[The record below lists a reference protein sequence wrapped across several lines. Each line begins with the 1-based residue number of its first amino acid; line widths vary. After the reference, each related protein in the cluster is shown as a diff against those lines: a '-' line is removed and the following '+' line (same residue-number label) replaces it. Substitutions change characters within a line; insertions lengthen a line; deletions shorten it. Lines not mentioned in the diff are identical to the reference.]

1 MARMKNA
8 ARKDGRVQSKVYI
21 GDGKYKYVYASNN
34 KELQERV
41 TELKTKLGK
50 GIDITAERDTFAYWA
65 EKWLKLKKIQVSYG
79 RYKSYERKINN
90 LDAIAHIPVSKLR
103 VADIQEAIID
113 IALCNPHT
121 GKPTARQTLEEIRNT
136 AGQILDFAIEN
147 RVIEYNCARAVKIPS
162 EAETNSKEALTDE
175 MQRWVRETPHRAQ
188 TAAMIMLYAGLR
200 RGELVPLLWR
210 DIDLSAGTI
219 SVNKSVEFI
228 NGTPNLKSGGKTKA
242 AMRTVYIPRLLVDYL
257 KPLAGNPFALVCP
270 SAKGKLMSDSAW
282 KRLWNSYIA
291 ELNIR
296 YGDFGKSIEWNKNK
310 SGDPMKREAP
320 KSRFVP
326 EKIPIIIPR
335 FTAHSL
341 RHTYITMLY
350 KAGVDVLTAKEQAG
364 HADISTTLSIYT
376 HLDAEYKKKTITKL
390 DEYLSGKTES
400 SSGGCQMGVK
410 ANA

>member
-1 MARMKNA
+1 MARMKNT
-8 ARKDGRVQSKVYI
+8 ARADGRVQSRVYL
-21 GDGKYKYVYASNN
+21 GDGKYKYVYAANN
-34 KELQERV
+34 KELQEKV

-50 GIDITAERDTFAYWA
+50 GIDITAERDTFSYWA
-65 EKWLKLKKIQVSYG
+65 EKWLKLKKIQVSFG
-79 RYKSYERKINN
+79 RYKSYERKVNN

-103 VADIQEAIID
+103 VADVQEAILD
-113 IALCNPHT
+113 IAACNPHT
-121 GKPTARQTLEEIRNT
+121 GKPTARHTLEEIRNT

-162 EAETNSKEALTDE
+162 EAGSHSKEALTDE
-175 MQRWVRETPHRAQ
+175 MQRWIRETPHRAQ

-200 RGELVPLLWR
+200 RGELIPLLWR
-210 DIDLSAGTI
+210 DIDLAAGTI

-228 NGTPNLKSGGKTKA
+228 NGAPNLKSGGKTKA
-242 AMRTVYIPRLLVDYL
+242 ATRTVYIPQLLVDYL
-257 KPLAGNPFALVCP
+257 KPLAKNPFALVCP

-291 ELNIR
+291 ELNFR
-296 YGDFGKSIEWNKNK
+296 YGDFGNSVEWNKDKKGN
-310 SGDPMKREAP
+310 PLKREP
-320 KSRFVP
+320 PSSRFVP
-326 EKIPIIIPR
+326 EKIPIVIPA

-390 DEYLSGKTES
+390 DEYLSGEFKS
-400 SSGGCQMGVK
+400 LGDGCQMGVREH
-410 ANA
+410 A